1 MLQEAPL
8 RAAGLPSASSHP
20 RSGRGRDSTSETES
34 PDVRPLARAS
44 WEAVHPKD
52 SLQRR
57 GPRTRSPT
65 NSPRDLHVHPHRA
78 GRFSKALHLQQEP
91 LEGPGKAQDQS
102 PGRHHQRLVGERRAR
117 GGGRTRERRVSPR
130 TAPHPRACVQD
141 GGEARG
147 QGISREPGSRGS
159 TSVRPPGPSCGAES
173 APAPRPPSRLPPS
186 SAQAPAPRRP
196 GRSFR
201 GRPRGALRWGWR
213 APQESGPGR
222 GMPVRSGAQVSARRG
237 ERAPGSTHG
246 RGRTSPRSRAGGG
259 KPVTGAGGL
268 PRVCGS

>member
-1 MLQEAPL
+1 MTSTCTPTVQDASPKHCTSNRSPSRAQARLRTSPLGGITSGWWGSGGHAAEA
-8 RAAGLPSASSHP
+8 
-20 RSGRGRDSTSETES
+20 GRGSGGS
-34 PDVRPLARAS
+34 P
-44 WEAVHPKD
+44 
-52 SLQRR
+52 
-57 GPRTRSPT
+57 
-65 NSPRDLHVHPHRA
+65 
-78 GRFSKALHLQQEP
+78 
-91 LEGPGKAQDQS
+91 
-102 PGRHHQRLVGERRAR
+102 
-117 GGGRTRERRVSPR
+117 PR